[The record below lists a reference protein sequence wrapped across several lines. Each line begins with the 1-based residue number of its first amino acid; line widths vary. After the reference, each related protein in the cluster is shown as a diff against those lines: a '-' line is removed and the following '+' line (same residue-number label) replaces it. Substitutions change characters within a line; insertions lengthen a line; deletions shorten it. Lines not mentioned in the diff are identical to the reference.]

1 MNSLPE
7 NFATN
12 QQRLEEAKTE
22 RYRALQKIRTLCE
35 TGRRSLV
42 VPFLMVNLQRNPA
55 LKKIRLWQLDAIMF
69 DVSKYIAVKT
79 IRRMRETIGDQST
92 VKDGYADLG
101 WALADKDAT
110 VRMTISTVGK
120 READQVRLAGRIPLG
135 HALLHRTGNRRTI
148 ELTGGHRI

>member
-92 VKDGYADLG
+92 VKDG
-101 WALADKDAT
+101 LADKDAT
-110 VRMTISTVGK
+110 VRMTTWLYQLLEREKLTKFDLPEGFPLAMLYST
-120 READQVRLAGRIPLG
+120 EPATAEQS
-135 HALLHRTGNRRTI
+135 N
-148 ELTGGHRI
+148 

>member
-1 MNSLPE
+1 MNYLPE

-12 QQRLEEAKTE
+12 
-22 RYRALQKIRTLCE
+22 
-35 TGRRSLV
+35 RRSLV

-110 VRMTISTVGK
+110 VRLYQLLEREKLTKFDLPEGFPLAMLYST
-120 READQVRLAGRIPLG
+120 EPATAEQS
-135 HALLHRTGNRRTI
+135 N
-148 ELTGGHRI
+148 

>member
-7 NFATN
+7 NFTTN

-101 WALADKDAT
+101 WALADKDTT
-110 VRMTISTVGK
+110 VRMTTWLYQLLE
-120 READQVRLAGRIPLG
+120 REKLAKFDLPEGFPL
-135 HALLHRTGNRRTI
+135 AMLYSAEPATAEQSN
-148 ELTGGHRI
+148 

>member
-79 IRRMRETIGDQST
+79 IRQMRETFGDQ
-92 VKDGYADLG
+92 G

-110 VRMTISTVGK
+110 VRMTTWLYQLLEREKLTKFDLPEGFPLAMLYST
-120 READQVRLAGRIPLG
+120 EPATAEQS
-135 HALLHRTGNRRTI
+135 N
-148 ELTGGHRI
+148 

>member
-1 MNSLPE
+1 
-7 NFATN
+7 
-12 QQRLEEAKTE
+12 
-22 RYRALQKIRTLCE
+22 
-35 TGRRSLV
+35 
-42 VPFLMVNLQRNPA
+42 MVNLQRNPG

-110 VRMTISTVGK
+110 IRMTTWLYQLLE
-120 READQVRLAGRIPLG
+120 REKLAKFDLPEGFPL
-135 HALLHRTGNRRTI
+135 AMLYSAEPATAEQSN
-148 ELTGGHRI
+148 

>member
-12 QQRLEEAKTE
+12 QQRLDEAKTE

-101 WALADKDAT
+101 WA
-110 VRMTISTVGK
+110 
-120 READQVRLAGRIPLG
+120 
-135 HALLHRTGNRRTI
+135 
-148 ELTGGHRI
+148 

>member
-55 LKKIRLWQLDAIMF
+55 LKKNTTLAIGC
-69 DVSKYIAVKT
+69 DHV
-79 IRRMRETIGDQST
+79 RRFQIHCGEDHTTDEGNHRRPEHRQGRVCGFGM
-92 VKDGYADLG
+92 
-101 WALADKDAT
+101 ALADKDAT
-110 VRMTISTVGK
+110 VRMTTWLYQLLEREKLTKFDLPEGFPLAMLYST
-120 READQVRLAGRIPLG
+120 EPATAEQS
-135 HALLHRTGNRRTI
+135 N
-148 ELTGGHRI
+148 

>member
-7 NFATN
+7 YFTTN
-12 QQRLEEAKTE
+12 QQRLEEAKAE

-92 VKDGYADLG
+92 VKG

-110 VRMTISTVGK
+110 VRMTTWLYQLLE
-120 READQVRLAGRIPLG
+120 REKLAKFDLPEGFPL
-135 HALLHRTGNRRTI
+135 AMLYSAEPATAEQSN
-148 ELTGGHRI
+148 

>member
-1 MNSLPE
+1 
-7 NFATN
+7 
-12 QQRLEEAKTE
+12 
-22 RYRALQKIRTLCE
+22 
-35 TGRRSLV
+35 
-42 VPFLMVNLQRNPA
+42 
-55 LKKIRLWQLDAIMF
+55 MF

-110 VRMTISTVGK
+110 VRMTTWLYQLLE
-120 READQVRLAGRIPLG
+120 REKLTKFDLPEGSLG

>member
-7 NFATN
+7 NFTTN

-42 VPFLMVNLQRNPA
+42 VNLQRNPA

-110 VRMTISTVGK
+110 VRMTTWLYQLLE
-120 READQVRLAGRIPLG
+120 REKLAKFDLPEGFPL
-135 HALLHRTGNRRTI
+135 AMLYSAEPATAEQSN
-148 ELTGGHRI
+148 

>member
-79 IRRMRETIGDQST
+79 IRRMREPS
-92 VKDGYADLG
+92 
-101 WALADKDAT
+101 AT
-110 VRMTISTVGK
+110 RAPS
-120 READQVRLAGRIPLG
+120 
-135 HALLHRTGNRRTI
+135 RTGMRIWDGRWQTRMRRSV
-148 ELTGGHRI
+148 